1 MASGHAALLAPDA
14 RPRPGDAPDVGPATA
29 RARRRHP
36 AERLPRR
43 RQRAREAGPI
53 DRATGPE
60 ELVVLVSADGHAT
73 GTAPKA
79 TVHHAD
85 TPLHLAFSVYLF
97 DDRGSLLVTRRARV
111 QGHLPGRLDQLGVR
125 APGARA
131 SPSRTP
137 CSAGPGTSWVSGCA
151 TCASCCR
158 ASPTGPRW
166 TAPSSGSCAPCSPG
180 GSPGWRRSPA
190 PTRPR
195 SRTSDGWTWE
205 AFAAD
210 VLSGGRTVSTWCRE
224 QVAELDGLGP
234 DPSVWPT
241 ADPADL
247 PPAMTSRST
256 KGTAV
261 ARPRAG

>member
-1 MASGHAALLAPDA
+1 MTG
-14 RPRPGDAPDVGPATA
+14 
-29 RARRRHP
+29 
-36 AERLPRR
+36 
-43 RQRAREAGPI
+43 
-53 DRATGPE
+53 TGPE

-97 DDRGSLLVTRRARV
+97 DDRGSLLVTRRARSKATFPGV
-111 QGHLPGRLDQLGVR
+111 WTNSACGHPAPGEPVEDAVLRRARDELGLGVR
-125 APGARA
+125 DLRLVLPRFSYRAEMDGTVEWELCPVLTGRVAGVAPE
-131 SPSRTP
+131 P
-137 CSAGPGTSWVSGCA
+137 GPDPTEVEDVRWVE
-151 TCASCCR
+151 
-158 ASPTGPRW
+158 
-166 TAPSSGSCAPCSPG
+166 
-180 GSPGWRRSPA
+180 
-190 PTRPR
+190 
-195 SRTSDGWTWE
+195 WE

-234 DPSVWPT
+234 DPFVWPT